1 MKDDSTAEELAVYSF
16 SLLGASETV
25 LDPSQSA
32 RQAQITVVASDDPYG
47 IIQFQ
52 SASSVNVSEDVGFV
66 NLTVVRNGGSI
77 GYLSVNFSVSS
88 TTATKGVDYES
99 FGSGMV
105 LCCVVFVCLMAFS
118 HSVLLGLEELKLN
131 VRHLTPNPSRDAKH
145 LVVSSWRL
153 GNLRYIFS

>member
-25 LDPSQSA
+25 LDPSPSA

-47 IIQFQ
+47 IIEFQ
-52 SASSVNVSEDVGFV
+52 SASSLNVSEDIGFV

-77 GYLSVNFSVSS
+77 GDLSLNYSVSS

-105 LCCVVFVCLMAFS
+105 LCCFFFCTSVS
-118 HSVLLGLEELKLN
+118 HSVLLGLEEPKLN
-131 VRHLTPNPSRDAKH
+131 VRQFTQKRPRDAKH
-145 LVVSSWRL
+145 LVVSFWRL
-153 GNLRYIFS
+153 ANVKYISI